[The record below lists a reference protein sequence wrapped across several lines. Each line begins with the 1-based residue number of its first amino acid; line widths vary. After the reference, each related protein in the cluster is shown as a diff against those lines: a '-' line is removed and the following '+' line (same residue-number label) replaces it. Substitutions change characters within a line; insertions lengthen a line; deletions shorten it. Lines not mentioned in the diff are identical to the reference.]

1 MEKSLNKKNMSFVPF
16 AHPLTGTNCQILHV
30 FFNKVYLEEPYFCSV
45 WDRSAENCFEDP
57 DHILSSD
64 GVEHVFLRQFLRVQ
78 HAGMIL
84 RVQHPLALN
93 KGY

>member
-1 MEKSLNKKNMSFVPF
+1 MFGTEVLKTVLRI
-16 AHPLTGTNCQILHV
+16 LTIFG
-30 FFNKVYLEEPYFCSV
+30 
-45 WDRSAENCFEDP
+45 
-57 DHILSSD
+57 D

>member
-1 MEKSLNKKNMSFVPF
+1 MF
-16 AHPLTGTNCQILHV
+16 
-30 FFNKVYLEEPYFCSV
+30 FFNKVYLDEPYFCSV

-78 HAGMIL
+78 HAGMI
-84 RVQHPLALN
+84 
-93 KGY
+93 

>member
-1 MEKSLNKKNMSFVPF
+1 MHLGGVMEKSLNKKNMSFVPF

-78 HAGMIL
+78 HAGMI
-84 RVQHPLALN
+84 
-93 KGY
+93 